1 MLYEQVHSVN
11 ISDSRQTERQMI
23 TQIDE
28 WYSLTMED
36 IAKLEIECMEELKE
50 MIKSA
55 EMSQAYY
62 FTYVHY

>member
-11 ISDSRQTERQMI
+11 KSDSRQTERQMI

>member
-1 MLYEQVHSVN
+1 MFYEQVHL
-11 ISDSRQTERQMI
+11 IFESDSRQTERQMI

-36 IAKLEIECMEELKE
+36 IAKLEIECMQELKE

-62 FTYVHY
+62 LTNINN

>member
-1 MLYEQVHSVN
+1 MFYEQVHLFFE
-11 ISDSRQTERQMI
+11 SDSRQTERQMI

-36 IAKLEIECMEELKE
+36 IAKLEIECMQELKE

-62 FTYVHY
+62 LTNINK

>member
-36 IAKLEIECMEELKE
+36 IAKLEIECMKELKE